1 MEGKGV
7 VCPYGILIAAAMPLK
22 YSCDRPDLA
31 SAVEEAI
38 GKTVKDRLF
47 TAEAVPSG
55 GLIVSAD
62 ELGMEIAS
70 HILSK

>member
-1 MEGKGV
+1 MEGKGI
-7 VCPYGILIAAAMPLK
+7 VCPYGILNAAAMLLK

-38 GKTVKDRLF
+38 GKSVRDRRF
-47 TAEAVPSG
+47 TAEAVPSRG
-55 GLIVSAD
+55 VLVSTD
-62 ELGMEIAS
+62 ELGTEIAS